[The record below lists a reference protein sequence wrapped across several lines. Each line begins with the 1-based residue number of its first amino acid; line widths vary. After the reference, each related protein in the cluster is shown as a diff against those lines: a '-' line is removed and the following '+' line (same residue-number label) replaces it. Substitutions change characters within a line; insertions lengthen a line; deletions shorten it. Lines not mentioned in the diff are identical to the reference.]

1 MKTKIQNLFLMLALL
16 ALSTLNLQL
25 STVFAQTT
33 AFTYQGRLNVNGSPA
48 NGLYDLRFTV
58 CDALTNGNIIAG
70 PLTNSATGVTNGLF
84 AVALDFGSGVFT
96 GPDRWLQLDV
106 RTNGNGVFTN
116 LSPRQPITPV
126 PYALYSQ
133 KSSGSN
139 QTLTGSGITLGS
151 GGTSWDIGVA
161 NNALT
166 FSYGDPLVT
175 LTNTPDGSLGVPNNI
190 TAGGNITTDGGLQIG
205 GTSWN
210 VNVGTGTGPASYSLP
225 NCLIFSA
232 NGVPCLDVVDMPG
245 NGNGPAVWAPNQLG
259 AMEVNC
265 GGMNVNDS
273 SWNSVVSI
281 DSDSGIVVSDADGN
295 TLAQIDSQGN
305 LYATRNL
312 AVIGDGEVGGP
323 YGNPLYGNITAN
335 GDGQIDGFLNVGHD
349 LNVGGN
355 LAVDGCIHGDFCEAG
370 NLVAGTVSAKTLNT
384 TSDRNL
390 KEKFTPID
398 NQEILERVA
407 SLPISTWNF
416 KTDPAIRH
424 VGPMAQ
430 DFYAAFSVG
439 MDDKHIATVDEEGVA
454 LAAIQGLNQKLNE
467 KDAEIQALKQS
478 VAELKE
484 TLTHLTQQS
493 K

>member
-25 STVFAQTT
+25 SSVFAQTT

-58 CDALTNGNIIAG
+58 CDALTNGSIIAG

-84 AVALDFGSGVFT
+84 AITLDFGSNAFT

-106 RTNGNGVFTN
+106 RTNGNGMFTN

-126 PYALYSQ
+126 PYALHAQ
-133 KSSGSN
+133 TSSGTN
-139 QTLTGSGITLGS
+139 GTLTGSGITLGG
-151 GGTSWDIGVA
+151 GGTSWDIGVV

-190 TAGGNITTDGGLQIG
+190 TAGGNITADGGLQIG

-295 TLAQIDSQGN
+295 TLAQIDFKGN

-323 YGNPLYGNITAN
+323 VRQSPLRQHH
-335 GDGQIDGFLNVGHD
+335 GQRRR
-349 LNVGGN
+349 
-355 LAVDGCIHGDFCEAG
+355 
-370 NLVAGTVSAKTLNT
+370 
-384 TSDRNL
+384 SD
-390 KEKFTPID
+390 
-398 NQEILERVA
+398 
-407 SLPISTWNF
+407 
-416 KTDPAIRH
+416 
-424 VGPMAQ
+424 
-430 DFYAAFSVG
+430 
-439 MDDKHIATVDEEGVA
+439 
-454 LAAIQGLNQKLNE
+454 
-467 KDAEIQALKQS
+467 
-478 VAELKE
+478 
-484 TLTHLTQQS
+484 
-493 K
+493 